1 MRWESPGLLVLVLV
15 VPLLA
20 LLVKRFE
27 RRGAAVLWTQP
38 PRVRSLRAALVRAV
52 SLLPWLALTL
62 AVVALAR
69 PQQGLRQSETESK
82 GVDIMLVI
90 DVSPSMSAQDFVP
103 RNRLNVAK
111 ETAREFIRHRPH
123 DRIGLVGFAATAF
136 TQCPLTLD
144 HEALDELVQGLDFG
158 MAEDGT
164 AIGMGLATAV
174 ARLRESR
181 TPSKVIVLL
190 TDGANNR
197 GEIDPL
203 TGADLARALG
213 VRVYTILVGR
223 RGLVPVPQDDPEL
236 GRRIVMMQVDV
247 DEPTLQQIAQR
258 TGGRFYRA
266 TDAAALTGIY
276 ADIDRLER
284 VPVRSITY
292 RDYRDVGPLLLGAA
306 AVVLAGFGL
315 LSTTVAFRLP

>member
-1 MRWESPGLLVLVLV
+1 MRWETPGLLVLVLL

-20 LLVKRFE
+20 LLVR
-27 RRGAAVLWTQP
+27 RRGLRPAAVQWTRA
-38 PRVRSLRAALVRAV
+38 PRGAGLRAALVRAV

-69 PQQGLRQSETESK
+69 PQQGLRLSETESK
-82 GVDIMLVI
+82 GVDIVLVI

-144 HEALDELVQGLDFG
+144 HEALDELVEGLDLG

-197 GEIDPL
+197 GQIDPL

-213 VRVYTILVGR
+213 VRVYTVLVGR
-223 RGLVPVPQDDPEL
+223 RGLVPVPQDDPQL

-266 TDAAALTGIY
+266 TDAAALGSIY
-276 ADIDRLER
+276 AEIDRLER

-292 RDYRDVGPLLLGAA
+292 RDYRDVAPLLLGAA
-306 AVVLAGFGL
+306 AILLAGYGL
-315 LSTTVAFRLP
+315 LSATVAFRLP